1 MFYLS
6 LIKQKFIKMKKIIFI
21 ISILFSI
28 NSYSQY
34 ASGSF
39 IVLNDGMEEEYI
51 KTEKLWH
58 VYHKKSVKDGHKNLW
73 SIWKVDVTNYDD
85 KIEKDRFPDYFILE
99 GYDTLDDLT
108 AESERY
114 SPEGFKEISNY
125 IKSKMKGKMSSR
137 AIDKILS
144 KPVRKETRMYHHQFL
159 ASTPFTGGGLKVGDK
174 MTIAPMQQLQD
185 DYEDFETNFYKD
197 LFSKRVM
204 NGDHRWWGFS
214 KIINRND
221 NALNISTH
229 TAWNMFIEG
238 KNMEMPEDFSSRKI
252 MEITPKARKMYN
264 PIQLTLVFVAD

>member
-1 MFYLS
+1 
-6 LIKQKFIKMKKIIFI
+6 MKKLLFI
-21 ISILFSI
+21 ISIFFSI

-39 IVLNDGMEEEYI
+39 IVLNEGMEEDYLL
-51 KTEKLWH
+51 TEKLWQ
-58 VYHKKSVKDGHKNLW
+58 VYHKKSVKDGHKNHW
-73 SIWKVDVTNYDD
+73 SIWKVDVTNYED
-85 KIEKDRFPDYFILE
+85 KIEEDRFPDYFILE
-99 GYDTLDDLT
+99 GYNTLEDLT

-144 KPVRKETRMYHHQFL
+144 KSVRKETRMYHHQFL
-159 ASTPFTGGGLKVGDK
+159 AATPFTGGGLKVGDK
-174 MTIAPMQQLQD
+174 MSIAPMQQLQD

-197 LFSKRVM
+197 LFNKRVM

-221 NALNISTH
+221 KALNISTH

-238 KNMEMPEDFSSRKI
+238 KNMEWPEDFTSRKI
-252 MEITPKARKMYN
+252 MEITPQARKMYN
-264 PIQLTLVFVAD
+264 PIQLKLVYVAD